1 MKEAQGFGSTRADR
15 SLMQSARELAA
26 LHKVLRKY
34 PQDSKGRRKMLK
46 QIKKYY
52 RGPLAEIDRID
63 MKPVNFPEKE
73 ELMFTDEEVQQAEAE
88 AVTEAQ
94 AQALRESLSKD

>member
-1 MKEAQGFGSTRADR
+1 MKEAQGFGNTQADR
-15 SLMQSARELAA
+15 SLMQSSRELVA

-34 PQDSKGRRKMLK
+34 PQDSAGRRKMLK

-63 MKPVNFPEKE
+63 MKPVNFPAQE
-73 ELMFTDEEVQQAEAE
+73 EMLHTEEEHQEYEDQQ
-88 AVTEAQ
+88 VTEQQ
-94 AQALRESLSKD
+94 AQALRNSLSK

>member
-1 MKEAQGFGSTRADR
+1 MKEAQGFGATRADR

-26 LHKVLRKY
+26 LHKVLRNY

-52 RGPLAEIDRID
+52 RGSLAEIDRID
-63 MKPVNFPEKE
+63 MKPVNFPTKDEMLHTE
-73 ELMFTDEEVQQAEAE
+73 EEHQEYEAE
-88 AVTEAQ
+88 QVTEQQ
-94 AQALRESLSKD
+94 AQALRDSLSK